1 MSISGIALK
10 SVRRRYRQIIRA
22 SLTTL
27 LAVFFVTAVLIFEE
41 NMYQWQM
48 ASNKDRFG
56 DWFIMEIGSREPNSN
71 LTSHIYL
78 EQPVTINR
86 SVNVLNDEWEN
97 TGLYVGSLSEEDIS
111 QSHIR
116 LDAGRQPQNNDE
128 IAMDWNTDRKSVV

>member
-56 DWFIMEIGSREPNSN
+56 DWFIMEIGSKEPNYN

-86 SVNVLNDEWEN
+86 SVCGTADKPINLVAESISTDGTDGVVLSGA
-97 TGLYVGSLSEEDIS
+97 GLTVIGNYWLICKGF
-111 QSHIR
+111 IR
-116 LDAGRQPQNNDE
+116 GRYSGK
-128 IAMDWNTDRKSVV
+128 R

>member
-1 MSISGIALK
+1 MNISDIVLK

-56 DWFIMEIGSREPNSN
+56 DWFIMEIGSREPNYN

-86 SVNVLNDEWEN
+86 SVNVLMM
-97 TGLYVGSLSEEDIS
+97 S
-111 QSHIR
+111 
-116 LDAGRQPQNNDE
+116 GRIQVFMWDVCQKK
-128 IAMDWNTDRKSVV
+128 A

>member
-56 DWFIMEIGSREPNSN
+56 DWFIMEIGSREPNYN

-97 TGLYVGSLSEEDIS
+97 TGLYVGCLSASRILSWMKEY
-111 QSHIR
+111 SHRITMR
-116 LDAGRQPQNNDE
+116 
-128 IAMDWNTDRKSVV
+128 

>member
-48 ASNKDRFG
+48 ASNKV
-56 DWFIMEIGSREPNSN
+56 W
-71 LTSHIYL
+71 
-78 EQPVTINR
+78 
-86 SVNVLNDEWEN
+86 
-97 TGLYVGSLSEEDIS
+97 
-111 QSHIR
+111 
-116 LDAGRQPQNNDE
+116 
-128 IAMDWNTDRKSVV
+128 

>member
-1 MSISGIALK
+1 MNISDIVLK

-27 LAVFFVTAVLIFEE
+27 LAVFFVTGVLIFEE

-56 DWFIMEIGSREPNSN
+56 DWFIMEIGSKEPNYN

-86 SVNVLNDEWEN
+86 SVNVLMMSGRIQVFMWE
-97 TGLYVGSLSEEDIS
+97 VC
-111 QSHIR
+111 QKK
-116 LDAGRQPQNNDE
+116 A
-128 IAMDWNTDRKSVV
+128 